1 MNETSNLKTFSPFS
15 QNHSPSLPSRAR
27 ASLDARCL
35 RRPSNLPCSLAIANH
50 STIHRPPARSVKS
63 RGFGVLHG
71 LRHSPSHSRCMIL
84 FPSQQSCNATGL
96 TTSWKCGVTMC
107 CKDSK
112 KRWALGCMNSYCR
125 ERGITQPR
133 PPITNHMTIPVCSLV
148 RGVAPLTTNKC
159 MISQI

>member
-1 MNETSNLKTFSPFS
+1 MPAASKQPAMQSRHRQPLD
-15 QNHSPSLPSRAR
+15 HPS
-27 ASLDARCL
+27 
-35 RRPSNLPCSLAIANH
+35 
-50 STIHRPPARSVKS
+50 PARSVKS

-133 PPITNHMTIPVCSLV
+133 PPITIHMTIPVCSLV
-148 RGVAPLTTNKC
+148 RGVATLTTNKQRGLKLFC
-159 MISQI
+159 LELPHLCSSAHKIGTFTLS